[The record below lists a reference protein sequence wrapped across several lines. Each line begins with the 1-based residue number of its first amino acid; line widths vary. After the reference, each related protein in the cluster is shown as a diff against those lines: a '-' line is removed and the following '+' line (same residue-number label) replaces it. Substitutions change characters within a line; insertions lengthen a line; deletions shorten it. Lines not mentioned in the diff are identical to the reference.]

1 MKKTNFESL
10 LAHDSR
16 KSCESNE
23 SNANSHESF
32 VDSHESFEFRES
44 PNEKCAVV
52 GVFNANRSAVLCYYA
67 LFAMQHRGQESSGIS
82 TTDGHKI
89 TTIKGEGLVTS
100 IFKGGLDALKGSASI
115 GHNRYSTAGEDSK
128 CDVQPIFAKYA
139 LGEIALAHNG
149 NLVNAKE
156 VRDDLTAKGAIFQSH
171 LDTENLIHL
180 IAHSKKERLRDRIIE
195 SLQHIKGAYSFVI
208 LSRGKLFAIRD
219 PYGFRP
225 LSLGEITNE
234 DGTKGYIVASETCAF
249 DLIGARFVRDINPGE
264 MVIFSSSDSSCG
276 NSSLDKHSADLL
288 NFGRSQTASLVS
300 RPKFSKNNESHTEN
314 PSVVL
319 NAKCADSPKQSKK
332 NNPQDEFA
340 TTIESI
346 QVFPPTP
353 KHCIFEFVYFAR
365 PDSFVFGKSVYEI
378 RKNMGVE
385 LAREHKISADFVI
398 PVPDSGVISAIG
410 YSQESKIP
418 FEFGI
423 VRNHYIG
430 RTFIE
435 PTQSMR
441 ELKVKL
447 KLNPIEKLIEGK
459 DIIIIDDSIV
469 RGTTSKQIISILRK
483 AGAKKIHLIIA
494 SPETIAPC
502 YYGVDTPDS
511 SQLIS
516 ANKSADEVCAFIGA
530 DSLHFL
536 SLNGLYKSIGVS
548 DGSGYCK
555 ACFDKEYII

>member
-1 MKKTNFESL
+1 MKFIK
-10 LAHDSR
+10 
-16 KSCESNE
+16 
-23 SNANSHESF
+23 SNAKAY
-32 VDSHESFEFRES
+32 ESFEFRES

-82 TTDGHKI
+82 TTDGRKI

-100 IFKGGLDALKGSASI
+100 IFKGGLDSLKGSASI

-156 VRDDLTAKGAIFQSH
+156 VRDDLIAKGAIFQSH

-195 SLQHIKGAYSFVI
+195 SLEHIKGAYSFVI

-234 DGTKGYIVASETCAF
+234 DGSKGYIVASETCAF
-249 DLIGARFVRDINPGE
+249 DLIGARFIRDIKPGE
-264 MVIFSSSDSSCG
+264 MVIFSCEANSPCSDFLGSASSR
-276 NSSLDKHSADLL
+276 SLQ
-288 NFGRSQTASLVS
+288 RTASPSHSLVS
-300 RPKFSKNNESHTEN
+300 HNPKNSSTMLEF
-314 PSVVL
+314 
-319 NAKCADSPKQSKK
+319 ADSKDSSLRGESQDTRIAENSKDSPSLAEGVRGWVETRDST
-332 NNPQDEFA
+332 PQNA
-340 TTIESI
+340 QIESI

-447 KLNPIEKLIEGK
+447 KLNPIEKLISGR

-483 AGAKKIHLIIA
+483 AGARRIHLIIA

-516 ANKSADEVCAFIGA
+516 ANKSAEEVRKFIGA
-530 DSLHFL
+530 DSLYFL